1 MIEKQIKDKL
11 NNKTCFVSGG
21 AGFIGSSM
29 CQKLLDLNA
38 RVICFDN
45 LSTGTLDNI
54 SDFKNENSFKFI
66 QGNVNDFKQLKKV
79 FSKYHIDYVFHYAA
93 LVGVKNTLEN
103 PLEVLKDIDGF
114 KNILELSRLYKVKK
128 VIFSSSSEVYGE
140 PVEFPQKEDTTPLNA
155 KLPYALVK
163 SIGEVYFKSYYKK
176 YKLPIVNL
184 RFFNVYGPKQNSTP
198 YGFVT
203 AIFIKQALNNQSLT
217 VFGDGSQTRDFI
229 FIDDNINAT
238 LQALLSSKCN
248 GETINIGNNKTISIL
263 ALAKNIIEISG
274 KKLNIKFCSPRKIG
288 DVKGRQPDISKMI
301 NVLKFNPKYNI
312 MQGLKLTYKWYNDKI
327 H

>member
-1 MIEKQIKDKL
+1 MIEKQIKNKL
-11 NNKTCFVSGG
+11 KNSTCLVTGG

-29 CQKLLDLNA
+29 CKKLLEYGA
-38 RVICFDN
+38 KVICVDN
-45 LSTGTLDNI
+45 LSSGSIENIKKLRENENFIFFCADVNTLDEI
-54 SDFKNENSFKFI
+54 IDFFNWYK
-66 QGNVNDFKQLKKV
+66 
-79 FSKYHIDYVFHYAA
+79 IDYVFHYAA
-93 LVGVKNTLEN
+93 MVGVKRTLEN

-114 KNILELSRLYKVKK
+114 KNILELSRLYKIKK
-128 VIFSSSSEVYGE
+128 IIFSSSSEVYGE
-140 PVEFPQKEDTTPLNA
+140 PVEFPQKEDSTPLNA

-203 AIFIKQALNNQSLT
+203 TIFLNQAINNKSLT
-217 VFGDGSQTRDFI
+217 IFGNGYQTRDFI

-248 GETINIGNNKTISIL
+248 GETINIGNSKAITIL
-263 ALAKNIIEISG
+263 ELAKKIIKISG
-274 KKLNIKFCSPRKIG
+274 KKLNIKFCSSRKIG
-288 DVKGRQPDISKMI
+288 DVKGRRPDISKMKKI
-301 NVLKFNPKYNI
+301 YTPIYNI
-312 MQGLKLTYKWYNDKI
+312 DKGLKITYKWYNDKI